1 MSGAGEGL
9 TRRGFV
15 AGAAAVSLAAT
26 LGQAAAAQAQRPR
39 TRLILLGTKGGP
51 TPSATRVGASSL
63 LMVGNRPYVID
74 CADGVARQLVRAGV
88 DLATIRDVFIT
99 HHHSDHNVDL
109 GALILLAWGSGLK
122 TPVHIYGPPPL
133 SRIMKSHLDAYR
145 YDIEA
150 RIDEEGRPP
159 LAPLVKTHEFTVPRR
174 LIDTPELRVTCALV
188 DHYRV
193 KPAFAYRFDTA
204 DRSIVFSGDTT
215 YSPGLIALAKGADIL
230 VHEAMYVDAIRQI
243 VDANAPDLLDHL
255 LKSHTTTEQLGLV
268 AQRAGVRTVVL
279 SHLVPAFPSIS
290 DEMWAEGVRK
300 HFKGEVLIGRDLME
314 I

>member
-1 MSGAGEGL
+1 MSGRGHGM

-15 AGAAAVSLAAT
+15 GT
-26 LGQAAAAQAQRPR
+26 AAAAGLTAHWTGPASAQGRPR

-51 TPSATRVGASSL
+51 TPSAARVGASSL

-88 DLATIRDVFIT
+88 DLTTIRDVFIT

-109 GALILLAWGSGLK
+109 GALVLLAWGSGLR
-122 TPVHIYGPPPL
+122 TPVHLYGPRPL
-133 SRIMKSHLDAYR
+133 SRIMKSYLSAYR
-145 YDIEA
+145 YDIRA
-150 RIDEEGRPP
+150 RIDEEGRPQ
-159 LAPLVKTHEFTVPRR
+159 LAPLINTHEFAGPRR

-215 YSPGLIALAKGADIL
+215 YSESLIALAKGADIL
-230 VHEAMYVDAIRQI
+230 VHEVMYVDAIRQI

-255 LKSHTTTEQLGLV
+255 LKSHTTTEQLGLI
-268 AQRAGVRTVVL
+268 AERAGVRTVVL
-279 SHLVPAFPSIS
+279 SHLVPAFPSIT
-290 DEMWAEGVRK
+290 DEMWTEGVRK
-300 HFKGEVLIGRDLME
+300 HFKGEIVVGRDLME